1 MGQNASRDDAHRD
14 RPDVD
19 LEESRGNIMKGRS
32 AETDVHRKKKKN
44 SLCFFAFNLNI
55 LKPFT
60 LEIVSYNKT

>member
-32 AETDVHRKKKKN
+32 AETDVHRKKNKKF
-44 SLCFFAFNLNI
+44 LYAFLLSI
-55 LKPFT
+55 
-60 LEIVSYNKT
+60 